1 MLDLVPEQDNKKEE
15 NSQILSEVNSE
26 MPTEINAPLEKVKE
40 EDKNK
45 LTKSEMCQLI
55 YYDFSLK

>member
-40 EDKNK
+40 DKNK

>member
-26 MPTEINAPLEKVKE
+26 MPTEISAPLEEVK

>member
-15 NSQILSEVNSE
+15 NYQILSEVNSE
-26 MPTEINAPLEKVKE
+26 MPTEINAPLEEVK

-55 YYDFSLK
+55 

>member
-26 MPTEINAPLEKVKE
+26 MPTEINAPLEEVK